1 MKSQPAT
8 TTEKGRWAE
17 NLALARMRRRGLRL
31 IARNYRCPAGEM
43 DLILDHAGILVFLEV
58 RYRATSAFGGAKASV
73 DTRKQRRLSRVAG
86 CFLRAYPQ
94 LAYRRIRFDVV
105 SVTRP
110 NYRTE
115 LEWIQNAFEVDD
127 CF

>member
-1 MKSQPAT
+1 MKGRPAT
-8 TTEKGRWAE
+8 TTDKGRWAE
-17 NLALARMRRRGLRL
+17 GLALARLQRRGLRL
-31 IARNYRCPAGEM
+31 IARNYRCPAGEI
-43 DLILDHAGILVFLEV
+43 DLILDHAGTLVFLEV
-58 RYRATSAFGGAKASV
+58 RYRASSAFGGAKASV

-94 LAYRRIRFDVV
+94 LAERRIRFDVV

-110 NYRTE
+110 NYRTH

-127 CF
+127 CY